1 MVEDREAGRRRE
13 IDGWIRLAGEFT
25 NLGGL
30 GSPELGKM
38 KVEVGGREAI
48 GTGGFGRFTFSLS
61 SSSLFSPGLLNE
73 RAHYFVFGLFRFNS
87 KLDI

>member
-1 MVEDREAGRRRE
+1 MVEEREARRRRE
-13 IDGWIRLAGEFT
+13 VDGWLGLAMLDGDFG

-48 GTGGFGRFTFSLS
+48 GMGLLGGCVTFSFS
-61 SSSLFSPGLLNE
+61 SSSF
-73 RAHYFVFGLFRFNS
+73 F
-87 KLDI
+87 